1 MGGFKSV
8 LSYTKCFIINTEV
21 KEVKRIV
28 YFPSYKKY
36 CEKAEK
42 EGYKLSDLNDL
53 IELLALDK
61 ELSKK
66 HHDHPSKIL
75 PESDF
80 RNCTIKG
87 CWQLNY
93 KKKTIRGKD
102 MLILFSAPI
111 ASIETL
117 F

>member
-1 MGGFKSV
+1 MRF
-8 LSYTKCFIINTEV
+8 
-21 KEVKRIV
+21 V
-28 YFPSYKKY
+28 YSGPLMKKHR
-36 CEKAEK
+36 EKAEK
-42 EGYKLSDLNDL
+42 EGYNLSDLNDL
-53 IELLALDK
+53 IELLASDK
-61 ELSKK
+61 KLSQK
-66 HHDHPSKIL
+66 HYDHHSKIL

-93 KKKTIRGKD
+93 RKKVIHGKD
-102 MLILFSAPI
+102 VLFLFSAPI

>member
-1 MGGFKSV
+1 M
-8 LSYTKCFIINTEV
+8 
-21 KEVKRIV
+21 KRIV

-53 IELLALDK
+53 IELLASDK
-61 ELSKK
+61 ELPKK
-66 HHDHPSKIL
+66 YRDHPSAKL
-75 PESDF
+75 PGSNF

-93 KKKTIRGKD
+93 RKKTICGKD
-102 MLILFSAPI
+102 VLFLFSAPI